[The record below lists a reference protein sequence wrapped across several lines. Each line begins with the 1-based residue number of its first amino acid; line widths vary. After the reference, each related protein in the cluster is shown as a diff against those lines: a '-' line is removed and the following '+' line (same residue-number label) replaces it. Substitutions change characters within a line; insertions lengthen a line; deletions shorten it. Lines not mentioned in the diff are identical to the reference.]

1 MKVFVTGVNGQLGHD
16 VMRILSRS
24 GHDCAGSGSSVGYRG
39 LEDEVASMRYIQLN
53 ISDAAAVKAVLAEFG
68 PDAVVHCAAWT
79 NVDAAEEPKNLS
91 RVRAVNVQGTENVAR
106 VCRELDCKMLYISTD
121 YVFSGSG
128 DRPYEP
134 EAQCFAPLNVY
145 GKTKLE
151 GEAAV
156 KRFLGKYF
164 IVRTSWLYGMNGNNF
179 VKAILDAGR
188 KNGKAYVVNDQ
199 TGTPTYSLDLASLIG
214 EMIESEFYGVYHASN
229 SGGYIS
235 WYDFAREIYRQA
247 GLPARLF
254 PVSSEVYGCTKARRP
269 MNSRMDI
276 SKLSRMGFT
285 PLPSWQD
292 ALGRFLKELP

>member
-1 MKVFVTGVNGQLGHD
+1 
-16 VMRILSRS
+16 MRILSRS
-24 GHDCAGSGSSVGYRG
+24 GHDCAGSGSSVVYRG

-156 KRFLGKYF
+156 KRILGKYF

-214 EMIESEFYGVYHASN
+214 EMIKSEFYGVYHASN

-254 PVSSEVYGCTKARRP
+254 PVSSEAYGCTKARRP

-276 SKLSRMGFT
+276 SKLSQMGFT

>member
-1 MKVFVTGVNGQLGHD
+1 M
-16 VMRILSRS
+16 
-24 GHDCAGSGSSVGYRG
+24 GYRG

>member
-1 MKVFVTGVNGQLGHD
+1 
-16 VMRILSRS
+16 MRILSRS

-53 ISDAAAVKAVLAEFG
+53 ISDAAAVKAVLSEFG

-188 KNGKAYVVNDQ
+188 KNGKAYVVSDQ

-214 EMIESEFYGVYHASN
+214 EMIKSEFYGVYHASN

-254 PVSSEVYGCTKARRP
+254 PVSSEAYGCTRARRP

>member
-1 MKVFVTGVNGQLGHD
+1 
-16 VMRILSRS
+16 MRILSRS
-24 GHDCAGSGSSVGYRG
+24 GHDCAGSGSSVVYRG

-247 GLPARLF
+247 CLPARLF

-269 MNSRMDI
+269 MNSRLDI

>member
-1 MKVFVTGVNGQLGHD
+1 MV
-16 VMRILSRS
+16 
-24 GHDCAGSGSSVGYRG
+24 YRG

-269 MNSRMDI
+269 MNSRLDI
-276 SKLSRMGFT
+276 SKLSQMGFT